1 MAVLTDH
8 HLSTNEARVAKVVE
22 ATIRRCP
29 RDVRCLGDYTAA
41 PGITIGCLVV
51 VVVITHRKTWLSLS
65 SDGTSARKRGA
76 IIGGLGAFTGSLL
89 LQASIPAGVAG
100 LGLLFLGTAGTIA
113 DFDE

>member
-41 PGITIGCLVV
+41 PGITTGCLVV
-51 VVVITHRKTWLSLS
+51 VVVM
-65 SDGTSARKRGA
+65 
-76 IIGGLGAFTGSLL
+76 
-89 LQASIPAGVAG
+89 
-100 LGLLFLGTAGTIA
+100 
-113 DFDE
+113 

>member
-1 MAVLTDH
+1 MCLALRYAISLGVGLIVTVLVLRFATTDH
-8 HLSTNEARVAKVVE
+8 LV
-22 ATIRRCP
+22 TISILP
-29 RDVRCLGDYTAA
+29 LY
-41 PGITIGCLVV
+41 VV
-51 VVVITHRKTWLSLS
+51 VTSMIIKHRKTWLSLS
-65 SDGTSARKRGA
+65 SDGTSPRKRGA